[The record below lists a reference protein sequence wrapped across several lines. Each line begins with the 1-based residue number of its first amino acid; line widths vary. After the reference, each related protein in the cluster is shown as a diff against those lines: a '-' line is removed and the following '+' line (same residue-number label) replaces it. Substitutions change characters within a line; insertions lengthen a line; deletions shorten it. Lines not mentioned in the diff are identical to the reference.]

1 MAKIDNLR
9 RRYHE
14 RICAEVIFEKSGGVP
29 SMADVDNKLS
39 RRISQN
45 LLKLLPYPISKEEI
59 SGQTAGERLEQI
71 TRSFLEESF
80 SYLQH
85 VRPGK
90 WKVSVHDKISDF
102 DQYRHLD
109 ELAKMV
115 EENKLLKT
123 TLGDYVISPDIIIAR
138 HPLSDEE
145 IDQGKSILGNKGLSK
160 YTPLRAMNNS
170 ALLLHASISCKWTL
184 RSDRSQN
191 ARTEGLNL
199 IRNRKGHTPHIAVV
213 TGEPVPSRIASLAL
227 GTGDIDC
234 VYHFALHELIKSV
247 KKEGDETTVELLE
260 MMTEGRRLRDISD
273 LPFDLAI

>member
-1 MAKIDNLR
+1 MAKIDDLR
-9 RRYHE
+9 QRYHK
-14 RICAEVIFEKSGGVP
+14 RVCAEVVFEKSSGVP

-39 RRISQN
+39 RRISQS
-45 LLKLLPYPISKEEI
+45 LLSLLPYPISKEEI

-71 TRSFLEESF
+71 TRGYLEEAF

-90 WKVSVHDKISDF
+90 WRVSVHDKISDF
-102 DQYRHLD
+102 DQYRHLG

-123 TLGDYVISPDIIIAR
+123 TLGEYVISPDIIIAR
-138 HPLSDEE
+138 HPLLDEE
-145 IDQGKSILGNKGLSK
+145 IDQDKSILSISNFPR
-160 YTPLRAMNNS
+160 YTPLRAKNNS
-170 ALLLHASISCKWTL
+170 ALLLHASVSCKWTL

-199 IRNRKGHTPHIAVV
+199 IRNRKGHTPHIVIV

-234 VYHFALHELIKSV
+234 VYHFALHELAESV